1 MTTRMISAGSTSCPK
16 SLPMRDIMVDVGSF
30 QPYFQQ
36 VAHWEGL
43 SGAPRWTVQYDGSG
57 PREVFTGLSFPAL
70 WADTGSL
77 YSQLAGSGLDARL
90 VAGGFVSRL
99 LVHRC

>member
-1 MTTRMISAGSTSCPK
+1 
-16 SLPMRDIMVDVGSF
+16 MVDVGSF

-36 VAHWEGL
+36 VVHCEGL

-70 WADTGSL
+70 WADHRKL
-77 YSQLAGSGLDARL
+77 VFAAGGLGDL
-90 VAGGFVSRL
+90 MPVWLAGGFVSRL
-99 LVHRC
+99 LVRRC

>member
-1 MTTRMISAGSTSCPK
+1 MTRKAMTVRMISAGSTSCPK

-36 VAHWEGL
+36 VVHCEGL

-70 WADTGSL
+70 WADH
-77 YSQLAGSGLDARL
+77 RKL
-90 VAGGFVSRL
+90 VFAAGGL
-99 LVHRC
+99 KT